1 MNALSINAIIFVYNY
16 LRLSW
21 TGGSEVCGTANY
33 NSGGGFVTL
42 KIYNIP
48 GNEIKT
54 LMNEYRPAG
63 SYSVTFD
70 GQAFAGM
77 TIRRELVFQK
87 SLLSVLVPWW

>member
-1 MNALSINAIIFVYNY
+1 M
-16 LRLSW
+16 
-21 TGGSEVCGTANY
+21 
-33 NSGGGFVTL
+33 GFVSL
-42 KIYNIP
+42 KVFDVI

-54 LMNEYRPAG
+54 LVNEYRPAG
-63 SYSVTFD
+63 SYSIAFD